1 MFNDWDYMLTMRRLK
16 QIAAEGDKWRIPI
29 PFHFALEA
37 HTDAHVLGKDEAASS
52 NLAGGSIVDC
62 IAPGVMVEYTSR
74 ARGVTVV
81 GRISSSTP
89 FSEKAG

>member
-1 MFNDWDYMLTMRRLK
+1 
-16 QIAAEGDKWRIPI
+16 
-29 PFHFALEA
+29 
-37 HTDAHVLGKDEAASS
+37 
-52 NLAGGSIVDC
+52 
-62 IAPGVMVEYTSR
+62 VMVEYTSR